1 MTLATTVINEDI
13 SDTEEVFEEALE
25 DINYE
30 AEDCNN
36 LDSDI
41 LTLAHEEIG
50 ENECNRVESV
60 GEVQQWL
67 KSQTHLKNCRTDK
80 NFILRFLRTNK
91 YNVDK
96 SCLMMERYLKM
107 RMAHPKWFQNLD
119 IEVGGSKLKF
129 ILLDCLSKDKLYTI

>member
-25 DINYE
+25 DLNYE
-30 AEDCNN
+30 AEDDNN
-36 LDSDI
+36 LNSDI
-41 LTLAHEEIG
+41 LNLAHDEIG
-50 ENECNRVESV
+50 ESESNRVESV
-60 GEVQQWL
+60 DEVQQWIG
-67 KSQTHLKNCRTDK
+67 SQTHLKNCRTDR

-119 IEVGGSKLKF
+119 IEVG
-129 ILLDCLSKDKLYTI
+129 C